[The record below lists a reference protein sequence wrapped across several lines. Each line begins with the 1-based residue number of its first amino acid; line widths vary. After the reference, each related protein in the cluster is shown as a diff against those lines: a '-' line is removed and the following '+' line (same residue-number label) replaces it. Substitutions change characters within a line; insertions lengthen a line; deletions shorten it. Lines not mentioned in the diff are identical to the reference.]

1 MINTWISHEKG
12 GTRYVSNTKS
22 NKAAKHQ
29 CTTFPSHKATAASA
43 TSELRW
49 PDEETRVVMVGA
61 ENVGTESGDRK
72 GVPVCQKIDHVI
84 LHL

>member
-1 MINTWISHEKG
+1 M
-12 GTRYVSNTKS
+12 SNTKS

-43 TSELRW
+43 TSKLRW

-72 GVPVCQKIDHVI
+72 GVPVCQKNRSRYIAPLI
-84 LHL
+84 PTLRYFSS